1 MTIVERVNR
10 LGKRHSPHKHFVKYE
25 YNGWGMAT
33 VYYRLAAFGQIFR
46 FRLERDASFLSPA
59 LNVEHIY
66 GDFRRLPFS
75 GNLQHCFYRGEIQG
89 EPNST
94 AVFNLCNGLVST
106 FVLFTYVVIIDV
118 LIRAL
123 ICKDLFY
130 TTAQRCECTVTLFLF
145 LTAHRSVI
153 LIRFRTIPCDSHS
166 CDENIWKNYHFVT
179 DGGILFYL
187 CTQLTRPVRPTFS
200 QGHVN

>member
-10 LGKRHSPHKHFVKYE
+10 LGKRHSPHKHFVRYD

-123 ICKDLFY
+123 ISKDLFY
-130 TTAQRCECTVTLFLF
+130 TTAQRCECTVTL
-145 LTAHRSVI
+145 R
-153 LIRFRTIPCDSHS
+153 RCS
-166 CDENIWKNYHFVT
+166 CS
-179 DGGILFYL
+179 LPL
-187 CTQLTRPVRPTFS
+187 AAP
-200 QGHVN
+200 

>member
-10 LGKRHSPHKHFVKYE
+10 LGKRHPLNKHFVRYE
-25 YNGWGMAT
+25 HNGWGMAT
-33 VYYRLAAFGQIFR
+33 VYYRLAAFGQTFR
-46 FRLERDASFLSPA
+46 FRLERDASFISPA

-66 GDFRRLPFS
+66 SDLRRLPFT

-123 ICKDLFY
+123 NFI
-130 TTAQRCECTVTLFLF
+130 QP
-145 LTAHRSVI
+145 RSAVNV
-153 LIRFRTIPCDSHS
+153 LYHS
-166 CDENIWKNYHFVT
+166 
-179 DGGILFYL
+179 GGV
-187 CTQLTRPVRPTFS
+187 PVPYRSPLRNFNS
-200 QGHVN
+200 I

>member
-10 LGKRHSPHKHFVKYE
+10 LGKHHPLNKHFVRYE
-25 YNGWGMAT
+25 HNGWGMAT
-33 VYYRLAAFGQIFR
+33 VYYRLAAFGQTFR
-46 FRLERDASFLSPA
+46 FRLERDASFISPA
-59 LNVEHIY
+59 LNVEYIY
-66 GDFRRLPFS
+66 SDLRRLPFS

-123 ICKDLFY
+123 ISIDLFY
-130 TTAQRCECTVTLFLF
+130 TTAQRCECTVTLRRCSCSLP
-145 LTAHRSVI
+145 LTA
-153 LIRFRTIPCDSHS
+153 P
-166 CDENIWKNYHFVT
+166 
-179 DGGILFYL
+179 
-187 CTQLTRPVRPTFS
+187 
-200 QGHVN
+200 